1 LNLKPLKNIMFES
14 HILNYIFVGLIFIT
28 LIEILYSQNKDKSSL
43 NWAERSLITTFW
55 PISLVIFL
63 IAFLYGFFSTLKDL
77 RNKNKE

>member
-1 LNLKPLKNIMFES
+1 MFES

-43 NWAERSLITTFW
+43 NWVERSLITTFW